1 MNDTL
6 SVDGPKIDR
15 ALSEIGKLLLHLNKT
30 SKKSKK
36 DERLIKK
43 ITEIRNEIQD
53 AIIKARLKKSI
64 ARKD

>member
-1 MNDTL
+1 MPQVL
-6 SVDGPKIDR
+6 SVDGTKIDEV
-15 ALSEIGKLLLHLNKT
+15 LSELSKLILSLSKN

-53 AIIKARLKKSI
+53 AVLQAKLKKSI
-64 ARKD
+64 DE

>member
-6 SVDGPKIDR
+6 SVDGHKIDR

-36 DERLIKK
+36 DEQLIKK
-43 ITEIRNEIQD
+43 ITEIPNEIQD